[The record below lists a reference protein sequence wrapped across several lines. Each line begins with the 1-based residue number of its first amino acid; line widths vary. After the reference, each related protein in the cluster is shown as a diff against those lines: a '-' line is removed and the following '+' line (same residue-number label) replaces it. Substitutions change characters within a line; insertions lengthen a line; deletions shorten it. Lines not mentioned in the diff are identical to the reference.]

1 MIRRRFLIKRD
12 KKIRNMTW
20 KNNKKLNVKD
30 NKLKMN
36 FKENKM
42 NYKDYSRRKKESKK
56 ENPIKLKKNKM
67 KIKMSY
73 LICFKRNKTNQNN
86 KKNQLIQ
93 SKRLNLSW
101 LFLFALFN
109 FSQIVLSHRCHPF
122 IHWKLKRKGYLF
134 FRLVLL

>member
-1 MIRRRFLIKRD
+1 M
-12 KKIRNMTW
+12 
-20 KNNKKLNVKD
+20 NVKD

-101 LFLFALFN
+101 
-109 FSQIVLSHRCHPF
+109 
-122 IHWKLKRKGYLF
+122 
-134 FRLVLL
+134 